1 MHPNPT
7 RTTGIDLADLH
18 EHRTAELSALAT
30 EVMDRLGIPKSQQG
44 IVEVGPAARDTTGA
58 VFTFDH
64 EPPQGGRNTRPGRQP
79 AMERARKL
87 EVKKSGI
94 NVDSGVLDDNLL
106 PLESWRKA
114 DLATRMEVVVAHEI
128 AEFHSPGSTGQWRH
142 ADALVQA
149 AKNPRL
155 SAAARGVLEDHFRLA
170 VAGGDPT
177 LAGSLQSARIHQMLQ
192 AVANRR
198 GQ

>member
-1 MHPNPT
+1 MNPNPT
-7 RTTGIDLADLH
+7 TPRMTGLDLADIHGSRL
-18 EHRTAELSALAT
+18 AELGALAT

-44 IVEVGPAARDTTGA
+44 IVEVGPAARDATGA

-79 AMERARKL
+79 AMERAGRL
-87 EVKKSGI
+87 EVKRSGI

-128 AEFHSPGSTGQWRH
+128 AERVSE
-142 ADALVQA
+142 
-149 AKNPRL
+149 N
-155 SAAARGVLEDHFRLA
+155 
-170 VAGGDPT
+170 
-177 LAGSLQSARIHQMLQ
+177 
-192 AVANRR
+192 
-198 GQ
+198 